1 MFEEWNILS
10 KPIFVQDD
18 NVSIYLDQN
27 LFIISFSTKKY
38 DKQNVVYH
46 NFLGHLRC
54 QLQFYNERIPT

>member
-1 MFEEWNILS
+1 MI
-10 KPIFVQDD
+10 
-18 NVSIYLDQN
+18 SIYLDQN

-38 DKQNVVYH
+38 DKQNDVYH